1 MRITII
7 GAGRVGQTLGRLA
20 KEAGYEIGE
29 VVCRSQKS
37 AQRAVSFIGQGNAQR
52 ASRARLLAAD
62 IILIATPDDSIK
74 DAVKIIESA
83 AEGFR
88 RAVVLHVSGA
98 VSSEIL
104 EPLARLGFATGSC
117 HPLQAFESPQS
128 AIAKVRSSF
137 FCIEGSARAVRA
149 ARRLV
154 DRMGASHF
162 EIATA
167 MKGLYHAAAVMAS
180 GGVTALVSI
189 SVEMLAR
196 CGLSDAEAMRVLLPL
211 VEGTI
216 ANVRSVGAAR
226 ALTGPVRRGDAETV
240 ERNMKAMDETEQD
253 WVEVYRLLARRGVE
267 LAARAGADKKA
278 LKKVGRILSREQKVL
293 KS

>member
-1 MRITII
+1 LRITII

-37 AQRAVSFIGQGNAQR
+37 AQRAVSFIGRGNAQSAR
-52 ASRARLLAAD
+52 RARLLAAD

-74 DAVKIIESA
+74 DAVKLIESA
-83 AEGFR
+83 AANFR

-104 EPLARLGFATGSC
+104 EPLALLGFATGSC
-117 HPLQAFESPQS
+117 HPLQTFESPQT
-128 AIAKVRSSF
+128 AVAKVRSSF

-154 DRMGASHF
+154 ERIGASHF

-167 MKGLYHAAAVMAS
+167 RKGLYHAAGVMAS
-180 GGVTALVSI
+180 GGITALVSV
-189 SVEMLAR
+189 SLEMLSG

-216 ANVRSVGAAR
+216 ANVRAVGPAR
-226 ALTGPVRRGDAETV
+226 ALTGPVRRGDAGTV
-240 ERNMKAMDETEQD
+240 ERNMKAMEGLDQD
-253 WVEVYRLLARRGVE
+253 WVGAYRLLARRSVE
-267 LAARAGADKKA
+267 LARRAGADKKA
-278 LKKVGRILSREQKVL
+278 LEKVLRILS
-293 KS
+293 

>member
-7 GAGRVGQTLGRLA
+7 GAGRVGQTLARLA

-74 DAVKIIESA
+74 DAVRIIEGE
-83 AEGFR
+83 AENFR

-117 HPLQAFESPQS
+117 HPLQTFESPQT

-137 FCIEGSARAVRA
+137 FCIEGTARAVRT

-167 MKGLYHAAAVMAS
+167 RKGLYHAAGVMAS

-189 SVEMLAR
+189 SLEMLSR

-216 ANVRSVGAAR
+216 ANVRAVGAAR
-226 ALTGPVRRGDAETV
+226 ALTGPVKRGDAGTV
-240 ERNMKAMDETEQD
+240 ERNMKAMEGLDQD
-253 WVEVYRLLARRGVE
+253 WVEAYRLLARRGVE
-267 LAARAGADKKA
+267 LTERAGVDKQA
-278 LKKVGRILSREQKVL
+278 LEKVRRILSRQ
-293 KS
+293 